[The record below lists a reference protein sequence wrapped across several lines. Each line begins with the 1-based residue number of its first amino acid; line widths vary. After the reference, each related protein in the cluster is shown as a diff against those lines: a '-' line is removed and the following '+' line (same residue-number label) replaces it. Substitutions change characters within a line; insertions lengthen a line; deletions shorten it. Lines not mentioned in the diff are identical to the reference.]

1 MKKKGPG
8 MRTERGRS
16 ETNNEATDLVSDLA
30 LDQEVVSIPA
40 YSYWEAR
47 GCPHDSP
54 HEDWFAAEDE
64 LRNRPPAAVPAD
76 KPSLEA
82 YGATVTQPA
91 EIATHSS
98 GQTS

>member
-1 MKKKGPG
+1 MKKKGQD
-8 MRTERGRS
+8 MRKERASS
-16 ETNNEATDLVSDLA
+16 ETKNEATGLVTEPP
-30 LDQEVVSIPA
+30 LDQQTIALLA
-40 YSYWEAR
+40 YFYWEAR